1 MHKLN
6 VFEDLIGELRDENLL
21 ETVIDLSKAKDGR
34 PVSGVAMEMSA
45 VGARLDSGISG
56 SEHGFDAVP
65 DPELEPESDFYR
77 KRAIDEVS
85 SLQMVE
91 HVLSGI
97 EREHMKTVPG
107 SYDDLEAK
115 KALHRFLQVQTDSA
129 SAEYAEAEF
138 KLMHETEAWSTA
150 LSKRDAKVTVSNLRR
165 FCENS
170 RPVLS
175 SQALM
180 ALGRFYRNAPYSEP
194 SRAKFDLIMTRL
206 FTRDAGD
213 ERRRMLFSRDEMVGH
228 LKTLYANWASIAL
241 YSTDETSSLRTRAVV
256 AGFEDSI
263 AEAEGALIFE
273 QLIRKGFF
281 DTVHE
286 FKEAT
291 GEIFFTPEIV
301 AASIDC
307 NVRIGNK
314 FVDLVQAERAMS
326 NPETVEQRYGYEYDQ
341 IISDAAGKTL
351 HMVELLKNLLEPS
364 ISEELPG
371 TMIASV
377 DTSNA
382 AKKETASP
390 LERRG
395 LFTVNKWLLAATILA
410 IVATGLVYFWS
421 S

>member
-1 MHKLN
+1 
-6 VFEDLIGELRDENLL
+6 
-21 ETVIDLSKAKDGR
+21 
-34 PVSGVAMEMSA
+34 
-45 VGARLDSGISG
+45 
-56 SEHGFDAVP
+56 
-65 DPELEPESDFYR
+65 
-77 KRAIDEVS
+77 
-85 SLQMVE
+85 
-91 HVLSGI
+91 
-97 EREHMKTVPG
+97 MKTVPG

-138 KLMHETEAWSTA
+138 KLMHETEAWNTA
-150 LSKRDAKVTVSNLRR
+150 LSRRDAKVTVSNLRR

-194 SRAKFDLIMTRL
+194 TRAKFDLIMTRL

-256 AGFEDSI
+256 AGFKDCV

-301 AASIDC
+301 AASIDT
-307 NVRIGNK
+307 NVRIGNT

-326 NPETVEQRYGYEYDQ
+326 NPETVERRYGFAYDQ

-351 HMVELLKNLLEPS
+351 HMVELLKNLPEPP
-364 ISEELPG
+364 ISDELPS

-382 AKKETASP
+382 AKKKSASH

-395 LFTVNKWLLAATILA
+395 LFEVNKWLLAATILA
-410 IVATGLVYFWS
+410 IIATGSVYFWS

>member
-1 MHKLN
+1 
-6 VFEDLIGELRDENLL
+6 
-21 ETVIDLSKAKDGR
+21 
-34 PVSGVAMEMSA
+34 
-45 VGARLDSGISG
+45 
-56 SEHGFDAVP
+56 
-65 DPELEPESDFYR
+65 
-77 KRAIDEVS
+77 
-85 SLQMVE
+85 
-91 HVLSGI
+91 
-97 EREHMKTVPG
+97 
-107 SYDDLEAK
+107 
-115 KALHRFLQVQTDSA
+115 
-129 SAEYAEAEF
+129 
-138 KLMHETEAWSTA
+138 
-150 LSKRDAKVTVSNLRR
+150 
-165 FCENS
+165 
-170 RPVLS
+170 
-175 SQALM
+175 M

-228 LKTLYANWASIAL
+228 LRTLYANWASIAL

-326 NPETVEQRYGYEYDQ
+326 NPETVERRYGFAYDQ

-351 HMVELLKNLLEPS
+351 HMVELLKNLPEPP
-364 ISEELPG
+364 ISDELPS
-371 TMIASV
+371 TVIASV
-377 DTSNA
+377 DISNA
-382 AKKETASP
+382 AKKKTASP

-395 LFTVNKWLLAATILA
+395 LFKVDKWLLALLA
-410 IVATGLVYFWS
+410 IIATGLVYFWS